1 MKEKIKV
8 IGFAG
13 LLVVAIIALSA
24 LVSECHDVRENAK
37 EVNEECARIQAIV
50 NEMKKCS
57 LN

>member
-13 LLVVAIIALSA
+13 LLVGAIIALSA

-50 NEMKKCS
+50 DEMKKCS